1 MGSLIL
7 SEKRIEDGMERKVE
21 KVGGGEDVGTEV
33 GMLNEKRYI
42 FLKIKLINLKKKEQ
56 IGEKCKESIISLPF
70 LSS

>member
-42 FLKIKLINLKKKEQ
+42 F
-56 IGEKCKESIISLPF
+56 
-70 LSS
+70 

>member
-1 MGSLIL
+1 
-7 SEKRIEDGMERKVE
+7 MERKLE

-56 IGEKCKESIISLPF
+56 IGEKCKESFILLLC